1 MRNLRL
7 IFWKYMVF
15 TKVSVFVLDNFERSL
30 CDGFRPFHTAV
41 PAEIAICN
49 KKLLNNFGEILF
61 VNRMPPEH

>member
-1 MRNLRL
+1 
-7 IFWKYMVF
+7 MVF

-49 KKLLNNFGEILF
+49 KKLLNNFGEMLF
-61 VNRMPPEH
+61 RVFKYFFLEMDCLKWK